1 MLKLL
6 RNLRRQEWAMAA
18 VCAVLILGQIY
29 FDLALPDYMSSLTVL
44 IKTPGSTLSDILHTG
59 LEMLGC
65 TLASAVLCVI
75 CGYLTAK
82 VAAGFSFSI
91 REAVFHKIA
100 DFGQQ
105 EMMTFSVPSLI
116 NRTTNDITQVQ
127 MLTAMGLQILIKS
140 PVMAVWAIIKIV
152 GKSWTLSAI
161 TAGFVAALLVMMAV
175 IIGVVVPRFRRVQKL
190 TDHINLVARENLNG
204 INVVHAYN
212 AEDYQNAKFWKGN
225 EELMRTQL
233 FNQRAFAFLM
243 PGVTLAMNALSLVIY
258 WVGASIVNAVPA
270 ADTAARLAAF
280 SDIVVFGTYATYV
293 IMSIMMMVMIIMM
306 LPAAQVSAQ
315 RINEVL
321 ETRNSLTQG
330 ARIDALETGTVEF
343 RDVSFHYP
351 SSDKNVLEHITFQAK
366 RGETV
371 AFIGATGSGKTTL
384 VSLAARFYDATE
396 GTVLVDGVDVRDYT
410 FDALY
415 DRIGYVTQKAIL
427 FSGDVRGNVLFG
439 ASRGKDSDADVQK
452 ALELAQASEFVDRM
466 PGGIHAP
473 IAEGGTNVSGGQ
485 KQRLSIA
492 RALARRPEI
501 LVFDDSF
508 SALDYR
514 TDTRLRAGLDRELKE
529 TVAFIGATGSG
540 KTTLVSLAARF
551 YDATEGTVLV
561 DGVDVRDYTFDALYD
576 RIGYVT
582 QKAILFSGD
591 VRGNVLF
598 GASRGKDS
606 DADVQKALELAQASE
621 FVDRMPGGIH
631 APIAEGGTNVSGG
644 QKQRLSIA
652 RALARRPEILVF
664 DDSFSALDY
673 RTDTRLR
680 AGLDRELKDTTRLI
694 VAQRIGTIRNADKI
708 IVLDEGRMVG
718 MGTHEELMQTCPI
731 YQEIARSQLSQEELG
746 A

>member
-6 RNLRRQEWAMAA
+6 HNLRRREWTMAA
-18 VCAVLILGQIY
+18 ACAVLILGQIY
-29 FDLALPDYMSSLTVL
+29 FDLSLPDYMSDLTVL
-44 IKTPGSTLSDILHTG
+44 IKTPDSTLADILHTG

-82 VAAGFSFSI
+82 VAAGFSFSV
-91 REAVFHKIA
+91 REAVFRKIA

-105 EMMTFSVPSLI
+105 EMMAFSVPSLI

-140 PVMAVWAIIKIV
+140 PIMAVWAIIKIV

-161 TAGFVAALLVMMAV
+161 TAGFVAALLVMMVV

-190 TDHINLVARENLNG
+190 TDRINLVARENLNG

-212 AEDYQNAKFWKGN
+212 AEDYQNAKFQRGN
-225 EELMRTQL
+225 EELMHTQL

-258 WVGASIVNAVPA
+258 WVGASIVNGVSA
-270 ADTAARLAAF
+270 ADTAARLATF
-280 SDIVVFGTYATYV
+280 SNIVVFGTYATYV
-293 IMSIMMMVMIIMM
+293 IMSIMMMVMIIM
-306 LPAAQVSAQ
+306 LIPAAQVSAQ

-330 ARIDALETGTVEF
+330 TRTDAPEAGTVEF

-351 SSDKNVLEHITFQAK
+351 SSDKNVLEHISFTAR

-396 GTVLVDGVDVRDYT
+396 GQVLVDGVDVRDYT

-415 DRIGYVTQKAIL
+415 DRVGYMTQKAVL
-427 FSGDVRGNVLFG
+427 FSGDIRSNVLFG
-439 ASRGKDSDADVQK
+439 ASRGGNSDEDVQK
-452 ALELAQASEFVDRM
+452 ALDLAQASEFVDRM
-466 PGGIHAP
+466 PGGIRAP

-514 TDTRLRAGLDRELKE
+514 TDAK
-529 TVAFIGATGSG
+529 
-540 KTTLVSLAARF
+540 
-551 YDATEGTVLV
+551 
-561 DGVDVRDYTFDALYD
+561 
-576 RIGYVT
+576 
-582 QKAILFSGD
+582 
-591 VRGNVLF
+591 
-598 GASRGKDS
+598 
-606 DADVQKALELAQASE
+606 
-621 FVDRMPGGIH
+621 
-631 APIAEGGTNVSGG
+631 
-644 QKQRLSIA
+644 
-652 RALARRPEILVF
+652 
-664 DDSFSALDY
+664 
-673 RTDTRLR
+673 LR

-708 IVLDEGRMVG
+708 IVLDEGKMVG
-718 MGTHEELMQTCPI
+718 MGTHRELMQTCPV

>member
-6 RNLRRQEWAMAA
+6 HNLRRREWTMAA
-18 VCAVLILGQIY
+18 VCTVLILGQIY
-29 FDLALPDYMSSLTVL
+29 FDLSLPDYMSNLTVL
-44 IKTPGSTLSDILHTG
+44 IKTPGSTMSDILDTG
-59 LEMLGC
+59 LKMLGC
-65 TLASAVLCVI
+65 TLASAALCVI

-91 REAVFHKIA
+91 WENIFHKIA

-105 EMMTFSVPSLI
+105 EMMSFSVPSLI

-127 MLTAMGLQILIKS
+127 MLVAIGLQILIKS

-161 TAGFVAALLVMMAV
+161 TAGFVVALLVMMVV

-212 AEDYQNAKFWKGN
+212 AEDYQNAKFLKGN
-225 EELMRTQL
+225 ETLMRTQL

-258 WVGASIVNAVPA
+258 WVGASIVNAIPA
-270 ADTAARLAAF
+270 ADAAERLSTF
-280 SDIVVFGTYATYV
+280 SNIVVFGTYATYV
-293 IMSIMMMVMIIMM
+293 IMSIMMMVMIIM
-306 LPAAQVSAQ
+306 LIPAAQVSAQ

-321 ETRNSLTQG
+321 ETRDSLIQG
-330 ARIDALETGTVEF
+330 TRADASETGTVEF

-351 SSDKNVLEHITFQAK
+351 SSNKNVLEHITFQA
-366 RGETV
+366 RQGETV

-396 GTVLVDGVDVRDYT
+396 GQVLVDGVDVRDYT

-415 DRIGYVTQKAIL
+415 DRVGYMTQKAIL

-439 ASRGKDSDADVQK
+439 ASRGGDSDEDVRK
-452 ALELAQASEFVDRM
+452 ALDLAQASEFVDKM

-514 TDTRLRAGLDRELKE
+514 TDAK
-529 TVAFIGATGSG
+529 
-540 KTTLVSLAARF
+540 
-551 YDATEGTVLV
+551 
-561 DGVDVRDYTFDALYD
+561 
-576 RIGYVT
+576 
-582 QKAILFSGD
+582 
-591 VRGNVLF
+591 
-598 GASRGKDS
+598 
-606 DADVQKALELAQASE
+606 
-621 FVDRMPGGIH
+621 
-631 APIAEGGTNVSGG
+631 
-644 QKQRLSIA
+644 
-652 RALARRPEILVF
+652 
-664 DDSFSALDY
+664 
-673 RTDTRLR
+673 LR

-694 VAQRIGTIRNADKI
+694 VAQRIGTIRDADKI
-708 IVLDEGRMVG
+708 IVLDEGKMVG
-718 MGTHEELMQTCPI
+718 MGTHDELMKTCPV

>member
-1 MLKLL
+1 
-6 RNLRRQEWAMAA
+6 MAA
-18 VCAVLILGQIY
+18 VCTVLILGQIY
-29 FDLALPDYMSSLTVL
+29 FDLSLPDYMSNLTVL
-44 IKTPGSTLSDILHTG
+44 IKTPGSTMSDILDTG
-59 LEMLGC
+59 LKMLGC
-65 TLASAVLCVI
+65 TLASAALCVI

-91 REAVFHKIA
+91 RENIFHKIA

-105 EMMTFSVPSLI
+105 EMMSFSVPSLI

-127 MLTAMGLQILIKS
+127 MLVAIGLQILIKS

-161 TAGFVAALLVMMAV
+161 TAGFVVALLVMMVV

-212 AEDYQNAKFWKGN
+212 AEDYQNAKFLKGN
-225 EELMRTQL
+225 ETLMRTQL

-270 ADTAARLAAF
+270 ADAAERLSTF
-280 SDIVVFGTYATYV
+280 SNIVVFGTYATYV
-293 IMSIMMMVMIIMM
+293 IMSIMMMVMIIM
-306 LPAAQVSAQ
+306 LIPAAQVSAQ

-321 ETRNSLTQG
+321 ETRDSLIQG
-330 ARIDALETGTVEF
+330 TRTDASETGTVEF

-351 SSDKNVLEHITFQAK
+351 SSNKNVLEHITFQA
-366 RGETV
+366 RQGETV

-396 GTVLVDGVDVRDYT
+396 GQVLVDGVDVRDYT

-415 DRIGYVTQKAIL
+415 DRVGYMTQKAIL

-439 ASRGKDSDADVQK
+439 ASRGGDSDEDVRK
-452 ALELAQASEFVDRM
+452 ALDLAQASEFVDKM
-466 PGGIHAP
+466 PGGLHAP

-492 RALARRPEI
+492 RALARRPEV

-514 TDTRLRAGLDRELKE
+514 ADAKLRAGL
-529 TVAFIGATGSG
+529 
-540 KTTLVSLAARF
+540 
-551 YDATEGTVLV
+551 
-561 DGVDVRDYTFDALYD
+561 
-576 RIGYVT
+576 
-582 QKAILFSGD
+582 
-591 VRGNVLF
+591 N
-598 GASRGKDS
+598 
-606 DADVQKALELAQASE
+606 
-621 FVDRMPGGIH
+621 
-631 APIAEGGTNVSGG
+631 
-644 QKQRLSIA
+644 
-652 RALARRPEILVF
+652 
-664 DDSFSALDY
+664 
-673 RTDTRLR
+673 
-680 AGLDRELKDTTRLI
+680 RELKDTTRLI
-694 VAQRIGTIRNADKI
+694 VAQRIGTIRDADKI
-708 IVLDEGRMVG
+708 IVLDEGKMVG
-718 MGTHEELMQTCPI
+718 MGTHDELMRTCPV

>member
-6 RNLRRQEWAMAA
+6 HNLRRREWTMAA
-18 VCAVLILGQIY
+18 ACAVLILGQIY
-29 FDLALPDYMSSLTVL
+29 FDLSLPDYMSDLTVL
-44 IKTPGSTLSDILHTG
+44 IKTPDSTLADILHTG

-82 VAAGFSFSI
+82 VAAGFSFSV
-91 REAVFHKIA
+91 REAVFRKIT

-105 EMMTFSVPSLI
+105 EMMAFSIPSLI

-140 PVMAVWAIIKIV
+140 PIMAVWAIIKIV

-161 TAGFVAALLVMMAV
+161 TAGFVAALLVMMVV

-190 TDHINLVARENLNG
+190 TDRINLVARENLNG

-212 AEDYQNAKFWKGN
+212 AEDYQNAKFQRGN
-225 EELMRTQL
+225 EELMHTQL

-258 WVGASIVNAVPA
+258 WVGASIVNGVSA
-270 ADTAARLAAF
+270 ADTAARLATF
-280 SDIVVFGTYATYV
+280 SNIVVFGTYATYV
-293 IMSIMMMVMIIMM
+293 IMSIMMMVMIIM
-306 LPAAQVSAQ
+306 LIPAAQVSAQ

-330 ARIDALETGTVEF
+330 TRTDAPEAGTVEF

-351 SSDKNVLEHITFQAK
+351 SSDKNVLEHISFTAR

-396 GTVLVDGVDVRDYT
+396 GQVLVDGVDVRDYT

-415 DRIGYVTQKAIL
+415 DRIGYMTQKAVL
-427 FSGDVRGNVLFG
+427 FSGDIRSNVLFG
-439 ASRGKDSDADVQK
+439 ASRGGNSDEDVQK
-452 ALELAQASEFVDRM
+452 ALDLAQASEFVDRM
-466 PGGIHAP
+466 PGGIRAP

-514 TDTRLRAGLDRELKE
+514 TDAK
-529 TVAFIGATGSG
+529 
-540 KTTLVSLAARF
+540 
-551 YDATEGTVLV
+551 
-561 DGVDVRDYTFDALYD
+561 
-576 RIGYVT
+576 
-582 QKAILFSGD
+582 
-591 VRGNVLF
+591 
-598 GASRGKDS
+598 
-606 DADVQKALELAQASE
+606 
-621 FVDRMPGGIH
+621 
-631 APIAEGGTNVSGG
+631 
-644 QKQRLSIA
+644 
-652 RALARRPEILVF
+652 
-664 DDSFSALDY
+664 
-673 RTDTRLR
+673 LR

-708 IVLDEGRMVG
+708 IVLDEGKMVG
-718 MGTHEELMQTCPI
+718 MGTHRELMQTCPV
-731 YQEIARSQLSQEELG
+731 YQEIARSQLSREELG

>member
-18 VCAVLILGQIY
+18 VCAVLILGQIN

-415 DRIGYVTQKAIL
+415 GPGQRVCGQDARRHPCPHRRGRHQRI
-427 FSGDVRGNVLFG
+427 
-439 ASRGKDSDADVQK
+439 
-452 ALELAQASEFVDRM
+452 
-466 PGGIHAP
+466 
-473 IAEGGTNVSGGQ
+473 
-485 KQRLSIA
+485 
-492 RALARRPEI
+492 RRPEAA
-501 LVFDDSF
+501 
-508 SALDYR
+508 ALHR
-514 TDTRLRAGLDRELKE
+514 TGPGEAPGDPGVRRLLLRPGLPDGYQAPCRPGPGAEGYHSTDRGSTDRHHPERGQDHRSGRGEDGGDGYPRGTDANLPDLPGDRPVPALPGRAGGLRRKP
-529 TVAFIGATGSG
+529 
-540 KTTLVSLAARF
+540 RC
-551 YDATEGTVLV
+551 
-561 DGVDVRDYTFDALYD
+561 
-576 RIGYVT
+576 
-582 QKAILFSGD
+582 
-591 VRGNVLF
+591 
-598 GASRGKDS
+598 
-606 DADVQKALELAQASE
+606 
-621 FVDRMPGGIH
+621 
-631 APIAEGGTNVSGG
+631 
-644 QKQRLSIA
+644 QR
-652 RALARRPEILVF
+652 
-664 DDSFSALDY
+664 
-673 RTDTRLR
+673 
-680 AGLDRELKDTTRLI
+680 
-694 VAQRIGTIRNADKI
+694 
-708 IVLDEGRMVG
+708 
-718 MGTHEELMQTCPI
+718 
-731 YQEIARSQLSQEELG
+731 
-746 A
+746 

>member
-6 RNLRRQEWAMAA
+6 RNMGRREWGMAA
-18 VCAVLILGQIY
+18 LCAVLILGQIY
-29 FDLALPDYMSSLTVL
+29 FDLSLPDYMSNLTVL
-44 IKTPGSTLSDILHTG
+44 IKTPGSTMSDILHTG
-59 LEMLGC
+59 AEMLGC
-65 TLASAVLCVI
+65 TLASAVLCVV

-82 VAAGFSFSI
+82 VAAGFSYTI
-91 REAVFHKIA
+91 RERVFQKIA
-100 DFGQQ
+100 DFGQR
-105 EMMTFSVPSLI
+105 EMMAFSVPSLI

-127 MLTAMGLQILIKS
+127 MLVAMGLQIMIKS

-152 GKSWTLSAI
+152 NKSWTLSAI
-161 TAGFVAALLVMMAV
+161 TAGFVVALLVMMVV

-204 INVVHAYN
+204 INVVRAYN
-212 AEDYQNAKFWKGN
+212 AEDYQNAKFQKGN
-225 EELMRTQL
+225 EALMRTQL

-258 WVGASIVNAVPA
+258 WVGAAIVNSVPA
-270 ADTAARLAAF
+270 ADAALRLSTF
-280 SDIVVFGTYATYV
+280 SNIVVFGTYATYV
-293 IMSIMMMVMIIMM
+293 IMTIMMLVMIIMLM
-306 LPAAQVSAQ
+306 PAAQVSAQ

-321 ETRNSLTQG
+321 DTHDSLEEGTRD
-330 ARIDALETGTVEF
+330 DAPEVGTVEF

-351 SSDKNVLEHITFQAK
+351 SSDKNVLEHITCQAK

-396 GTVLVDGVDVRDYT
+396 GEVLVDGVDVRDYT

-415 DRIGYVTQKAIL
+415 DRIGYMTQKAVL
-427 FSGDVRGNVLFG
+427 FSGDLRGNILFG
-439 ASRGKDSDADVQK
+439 ESRGGGTDEEVRQ
-452 ALELAQASEFVDRM
+452 ALDLAQAGEFVEKL

-492 RALARRPEI
+492 RALARKPEI

-514 TDTRLRAGLDRELKE
+514 TDA
-529 TVAFIGATGSG
+529 
-540 KTTLVSLAARF
+540 
-551 YDATEGTVLV
+551 
-561 DGVDVRDYTFDALYD
+561 
-576 RIGYVT
+576 
-582 QKAILFSGD
+582 
-591 VRGNVLF
+591 
-598 GASRGKDS
+598 
-606 DADVQKALELAQASE
+606 
-621 FVDRMPGGIH
+621 
-631 APIAEGGTNVSGG
+631 
-644 QKQRLSIA
+644 
-652 RALARRPEILVF
+652 
-664 DDSFSALDY
+664 
-673 RTDTRLR
+673 RLR

-694 VAQRIGTIRNADKI
+694 VAQRIGTIRDADKI

-718 MGTHEELMQTCPI
+718 MGTHDELMKTCPV
-731 YQEIARSQLSQEELG
+731 YQEIARSQLSREELG